1 MVVTPPWTFATDLP
15 SLLPAP
21 DELMSDLPDNSDRS
35 RPDDLSSV
43 RPEALVGD
51 SSNVDTGPGS
61 GEMERAQ
68 RPCGVLVVE
77 ADPDLQWRLART
89 LTVEGN
95 RVVGTSSGDGALA
108 LVAEWPVD
116 LVLVS
121 EELPGM
127 EGIEVIRHL
136 HERCPTLVSVLLA
149 DEDTSDLRAAARLAG
164 ATTCIRKPKDIHD
177 LITVIADLPMPA
189 DVRPPVAPA
198 DKPATDAAE

>member
-1 MVVTPPWTFATDLP
+1 
-15 SLLPAP
+15 
-21 DELMSDLPDNSDRS
+21 MSDIAEKSETTGPIG
-35 RPDDLSSV
+35 SV
-43 RPEALVGD
+43 RPSDVPEAG
-51 SSNVDTGPGS
+51 STGDTGPDS
-61 GEMERAQ
+61 GEVAREQ

-77 ADPDLQWRLART
+77 SDPDLQWRLART

-108 LVAEWPVD
+108 LVSEWPVD

-149 DEDTSDLRAAARLAG
+149 DEDSPDLRAAARLAG
-164 ATTCIRKPKDIHD
+164 ATTCIRKPKDVHQ
-177 LITVIADLPMPA
+177 LVAVIGGLPLPA
-189 DVRPPVAPA
+189 DVRPPVAQTA
-198 DKPATDAAE
+198 KPATDAAE